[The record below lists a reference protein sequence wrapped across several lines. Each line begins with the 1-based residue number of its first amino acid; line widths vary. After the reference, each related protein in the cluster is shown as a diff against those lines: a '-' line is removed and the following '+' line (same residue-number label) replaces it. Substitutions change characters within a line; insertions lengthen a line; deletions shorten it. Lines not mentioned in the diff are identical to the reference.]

1 MSLFNGGIILCG
13 GINVLMT
20 QEICNK
26 ADVAGFLIKGG
37 SVSAAELMGG
47 DMLSGNG
54 FLCKFFDY
62 IFLSEDTSFR
72 TGLLGPFS
80 SCLLLVLNAYTPPPG
95 LGCFL

>member
-1 MSLFNGGIILCG
+1 MPNAVADLFAIISIYINFCRNLPVSLLNGRIILCR
-13 GINVLMT
+13 GINILMA
-20 QEICNK
+20 QNICNK

-62 IFLSEDTSFR
+62 IFHGLHAHTLSAVR
-72 TGLLGPFS
+72 
-80 SCLLLVLNAYTPPPG
+80 
-95 LGCFL
+95 